1 MIVKIVKTCQTQAKN
16 TKRLSCLFK
25 KSKTGLQ
32 KFIEVTT
39 NSTSKCK
46 TQSAKAGFAMPLN
59 PAVSC

>member
-1 MIVKIVKTCQTQAKN
+1 MIVKIVKHVKLKQKTQKDCHV
-16 TKRLSCLFK
+16 CLK

-39 NSTSKCK
+39 NSTSTCK
-46 TQSAKAGFAMPLN
+46 TQSAKAGFAMSLN